1 MDKMSNPRDEIKDLP
16 DTPCH
21 PVGSHF
27 PSRTFG
33 GAKKLTEVFSRLGAI
48 ISVGYITIT
57 HKILCFASVAV
68 RLLRKERC
76 D

>member
-1 MDKMSNPRDEIKDLP
+1 MDKSSNPRDEIKDLP

-27 PSRTFG
+27 LSCTFESV
-33 GAKKLTEVFSRLGAI
+33 KKVNRSSWCHCFSWIYYNNAQDVVF
-48 ISVGYITIT
+48 
-57 HKILCFASVAV
+57 CFRAVVV

-76 D
+76 N